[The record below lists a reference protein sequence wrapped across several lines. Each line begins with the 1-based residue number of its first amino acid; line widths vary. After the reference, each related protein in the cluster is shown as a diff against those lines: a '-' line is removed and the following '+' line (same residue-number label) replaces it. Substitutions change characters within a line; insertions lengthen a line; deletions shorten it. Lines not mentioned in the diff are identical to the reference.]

1 MPITRKHKAE
11 LVDDLA
17 TDLKEA
23 QAIIITDYRGLPVG
37 ELQGLRRDLR
47 GMNAS
52 YHIAKN
58 TLVRLAL
65 KDAGLPVPDPL
76 LEGPTALAF
85 LNEDLSGPA
94 KKLGDFFKEK
104 GLPIKGAI
112 IGQQVYDAK
121 GVESLATMPSKPQL
135 FASIL
140 GSINAPASKTAGVIS
155 SGIRQVLYV
164 LKARADQLEKQSG
177 AA

>member
-1 MPITRKHKAE
+1 
-11 LVDDLA
+11 
-17 TDLKEA
+17 
-23 QAIIITDYRGLPVG
+23 
-37 ELQGLRRDLR
+37 
-47 GMNAS
+47 MNAS

-58 TLVRLAL
+58 TLVRTRPQRRRASR
-65 KDAGLPVPDPL
+65 A
-76 LEGPTALAF
+76 
-85 LNEDLSGPA
+85 GPA
-94 KKLGDFFKEK
+94 AGGAHRVSVSERGPFGTRKKLGDFFKEK

-121 GVESLATMPSKPQL
+121 GVEALATMPSKSQF

-164 LKARADQLEKQSG
+164 LKAEPNKARKAVRRRLI
-177 AA
+177 